1 MFAQPIRHRRVRRAD
16 FDAVRALLADSGL
29 PLPTAERSDRHRFRR
44 LMSDLGADL
53 YLAERG
59 PSALG
64 ILHVTYVRRLAAPA
78 AARIELLLVS
88 PPVRLQG
95 IGRGL
100 LAFAI
105 ERARRRG
112 CGVLRCRVGH
122 GAEAARMFFG
132 RTGWRGGAEE
142 FEFDLAQSAQ

>member
-1 MFAQPIRHRRVRRAD
+1 MFVLPVQHRRVRRTD
-16 FDAVRALLADSGL
+16 FDAVCALLADSGL
-29 PLPTAERSDRHRFRR
+29 PSPSTERRDRHRFRR

-59 PSALG
+59 PSAIG
-64 ILHVTYVRRLAAPA
+64 IVHITYVRRLAAPV

-88 PPVRLQG
+88 PPARLQG

-100 LAFAI
+100 VAFAI

-112 CGVLRCRVGH
+112 CAVLRCRVGP
-122 GAEAARMFFG
+122 GAEAARIFFG
-132 RTGWRGGAEE
+132 RTGWRGGTEE
-142 FEFDLAQSAQ
+142 FEFDLARAAQ

>member
-1 MFAQPIRHRRVRRAD
+1 MFAQPVQHRRVRRTD
-16 FDAVRALLADSGL
+16 FDAVRTLLADGGL
-29 PLPTAERSDRHRFRR
+29 PSPSADRGDRHRFRR

-64 ILHVTYVRRLAAPA
+64 IVHITYVRRLAAPA
-78 AARIELLLVS
+78 TARIELLLVS
-88 PPVRLQG
+88 PAARLQG

-100 LAFAI
+100 VAFAV

-112 CGVLRCRVGH
+112 CAVLRCRVGP
-122 GAEAARMFFG
+122 GAEVARIFFG

-142 FEFDLAQSAQ
+142 FEFDLARASQ

>member
-1 MFAQPIRHRRVRRAD
+1 MVLQPVQHRRVRRAD
-16 FDAVRALLADSGL
+16 FDSVRALLAESGL
-29 PLPTAERSDRHRFRR
+29 PSPTAERSDRHRFRR

-59 PSALG
+59 LSALG
-64 ILHVTYVRRLAAPA
+64 IVHITYVRRLAAPA

-88 PPVRLQG
+88 PPARLQG

-100 LAFAI
+100 VAFAV

-112 CGVLRCRVGH
+112 CAVLRCRVGP
-122 GAEAARMFFG
+122 GAEAARLFFG
-132 RTGWRGGAEE
+132 RTGWRGGVEE
-142 FEFDLAQSAQ
+142 FEFDLARSAQ